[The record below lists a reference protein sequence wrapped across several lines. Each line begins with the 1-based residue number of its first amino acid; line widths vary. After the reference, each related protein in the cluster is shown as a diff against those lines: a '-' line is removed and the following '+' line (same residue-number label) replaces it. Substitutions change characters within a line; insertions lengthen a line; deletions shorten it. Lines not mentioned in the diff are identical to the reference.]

1 LGTLET
7 GDGQPTRLTV
17 CVSVFSRAADGLE
30 QQGPL
35 FLLEPVSRVEFSNS
49 SGAHVDCS
57 AHGSPPLRV
66 EWLLADGSPALPVP
80 QLRVLHPNGTL
91 ELPPFPAERL
101 RHDVHSA
108 LYRCRVSNQLGA
120 TISRD
125 VHVRAGTLIHYSPNA
140 LSQAA
145 GTTRV
150 PSALPTPS
158 NGRGSSFRR
167 SLIMFLIVE
176 TNAEHAPLHIKFQ

>member
-1 LGTLET
+1 VNAATAGGRVGLKL
-7 GDGQPTRLTV
+7 QPAPGAWPDKLNRGHF
-17 CVSVFSRAADGLE
+17 VSVFSTTADGLE

-35 FLLEPVSRVEFSNS
+35 FLLEPPSRVEFSNS

-125 VHVRAGTLIHYSPNA
+125 VHVRAGE
-140 LSQAA
+140 
-145 GTTRV
+145 
-150 PSALPTPS
+150 
-158 NGRGSSFRR
+158 F
-167 SLIMFLIVE
+167 
-176 TNAEHAPLHIKFQ
+176 